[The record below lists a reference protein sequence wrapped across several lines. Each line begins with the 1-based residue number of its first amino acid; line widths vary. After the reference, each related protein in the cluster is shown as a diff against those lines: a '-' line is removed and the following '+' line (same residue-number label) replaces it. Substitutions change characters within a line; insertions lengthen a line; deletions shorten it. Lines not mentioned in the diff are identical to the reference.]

1 MFVYN
6 KNYEELMSKRKFEKL
21 LASANQDGTD
31 IKQLANARF
40 KVFTID
46 YVIKKILDYGE
57 EKGIELVQAVAKWKL
72 KSSENILKALLKNNM
87 DEIAQ

>member
-31 IKQLANARF
+31 IK
-40 KVFTID
+40 
-46 YVIKKILDYGE
+46 
-57 EKGIELVQAVAKWKL
+57 
-72 KSSENILKALLKNNM
+72 
-87 DEIAQ
+87 